1 MAKTAGVDAVDR
13 ALTVMGCFTPTG
25 AQSLSLAEI
34 AAASGI
40 YKSTILR
47 LLGSLIAFGYV
58 VRQPDGRYRLG
69 PACWRVG
76 AAYRR
81 AFTLEDVVGDILDAL
96 MAETGET
103 ASYYIRDGDQRIC
116 LARREPPR
124 AIRHAIVEGVAAPLD
139 RGASG
144 RVIRAWSHD
153 ATPEDADLRAA
164 GFALSLG
171 ERDPDVAALAVPL
184 FDVGGALL
192 GALSVSGLRSR
203 FDDAAQATIHAALV
217 AAQSRLGAAIAA

>member
-1 MAKTAGVDAVDR
+1 MPKTAGVEAVDR

-25 AQSLSLAEI
+25 AQSLSLADLS
-34 AAASGI
+34 AASGI

-69 PACWRVG
+69 PTSWRVG

-81 AFTLEDVVGDILDAL
+81 AFRLEDVLRDALDAL

-103 ASYYIRDGDQRIC
+103 ASYYVRDGDQRVC

-144 RVIRAWSHD
+144 RLIRAWSPD
-153 ATPEDADLRAA
+153 ATVEDAELRAA

-171 ERDPDVAALAVPL
+171 ERDPDVAALAAPL
-184 FDVGGALL
+184 FDADGLLL

-203 FDDAAQATIHAALV
+203 FDDAAQAKIRAALTT
-217 AAQSRLGAAIAA
+217 AQRRLSAAITG